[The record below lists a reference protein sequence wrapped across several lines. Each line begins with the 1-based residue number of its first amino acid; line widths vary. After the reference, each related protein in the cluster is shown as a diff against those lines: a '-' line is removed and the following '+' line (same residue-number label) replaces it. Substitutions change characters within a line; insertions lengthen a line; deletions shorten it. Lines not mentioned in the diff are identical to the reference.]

1 MAMRKNRELPAMAMR
16 LGKLYD
22 ALVQAGASTE
32 KASDAAEEVATFE
45 TRMQT
50 IQRKLSRLEALQW
63 ATFVAA
69 AAILVRVYWP

>member
-1 MAMRKNRELPAMAMR
+1 MAMR

-22 ALVQAGASTE
+22 ALVQAGATTE
-32 KASDAAEEVATFE
+32 QASDAAEEVATFE

-50 IQRKLSRLEALQW
+50 IERKLSRLEALQW

>member
-1 MAMRKNRELPAMAMR
+1 MAMR

-22 ALVQAGASTE
+22 ALVQAGATTE
-32 KASDAAEEVATFE
+32 QASDAAEEVATFE

-50 IQRKLSRLEALQW
+50 IERKLSRLEALQW

-69 AAILVRVYWP
+69 ATILVRIYWP

>member
-1 MAMRKNRELPAMAMR
+1 MAMR

-32 KASDAAEEVATFE
+32 TASDAAEEVATFE

-50 IQRKLSRLEALQW
+50 IERKLSRLEALQW
-63 ATFVAA
+63 ATFMAA

>member
-1 MAMRKNRELPAMAMR
+1 MAMR

-22 ALVQAGASTE
+22 ALVEAGATTDR
-32 KASDAAEEVATFE
+32 AGDAAEEVATFE

-50 IQRKLSRLEALQW
+50 IERKLSRLEALQW

-69 AAILVRVYWP
+69 TAILVRVYWP

>member
-1 MAMRKNRELPAMAMR
+1 MAMR

-22 ALVQAGASTE
+22 ALVQAGATAE
-32 KASDAAEEVATFE
+32 KASDAAEEVAAVD
-45 TRMQT
+45 TRMQA
-50 IQRKLSRLEALQW
+50 IERKLSRLEALQW

>member
-1 MAMRKNRELPAMAMR
+1 MAMR

-22 ALVQAGASTE
+22 ALVQAGASTQN
-32 KASDAAEEVATFE
+32 ASDAAKEMATFE

-50 IQRKLSRLEALQW
+50 TLRKLSRLEARQW